1 MKVLQMKYT
10 EDIGAVVKQEG
21 QNKVKTIQNSLSQF
35 CINIK
40 GEKNVIEV
48 KGIGLGIGKA
58 VLEVNK
64 MAKEVLEAAD
74 EERFSSDDEE
84 DDENKDEDDLS
95 RFERTA
101 IVICEIKMNMTEC
114 KFHGIYMIG
123 DDRMV
128 FVSEGDLTTFRVD
141 ALVNAADKRLR
152 HDGGL
157 SKAIVLKG
165 KSS

>member
-1 MKVLQMKYT
+1 MKYT

-21 QNKVKTIQNSLSQF
+21 QNKVKAIQNSLSQF

-48 KGIGLGIGKA
+48 RGIGIGIGKA
-58 VLEVNK
+58 VLEVNE
-64 MAKEVLEAAD
+64 MAKEILEAAN
-74 EERFSSDDEE
+74 EKRFSSDDEE
-84 DDENKDEDDLS
+84 DNDIKDEEDLS
-95 RFERTA
+95 RFGRTA
-101 IVICEIKMNMTEC
+101 IVISEIKMNMSEC
-114 KFHGIYMIG
+114 KVHGIYMAG

-128 FVSEGDLTTFRVD
+128 FVSEGDLTTFSVD

-157 SKAIVLKG
+157 AKAIVLKG
-165 KSS
+165 KIS